1 MKGLLADVR
10 SFDRSVQLL
19 LLNQF
24 TINLGFYMLMPF
36 LASYLAGPV
45 GLAAW
50 AVGLVLGMRNF
61 SQQGMFLVGG
71 ALADKYG
78 YKPLIVAGCTLR
90 TVGFGLLAVVESLP
104 ALLAAM
110 FATGFAGALF
120 NPAVRAYLAA
130 DAGER
135 RVEAFALFNIFYQ
148 TGILLGPLLGIAL
161 TAVDFRVT
169 CLVAA
174 TVFAVLTLL
183 QVRALPQRRGNS
195 PVGVNA
201 AERPSLRGQWRGILT
216 NKPFLL
222 FSFAMAGSYVLSF
235 QVYLALPLE
244 VRRLGGTD
252 AVDTIGVGLLFAVS
266 GLATIVGQK
275 RVTAW
280 CKQRL
285 APPAAVALGLTT
297 MGIAFLPMLLT
308 SSAPAVSGSTL
319 SAALALGPPTVSA
332 LLLALG
338 TMIAFPFEMDTIVT
352 LSGNNLVA
360 THYGLYNTIAGIG
373 ITAGNLLTG
382 LALDAAREAGL
393 ALAPWIALALV
404 GAISALAISALQRT
418 GSLQP
423 TAA

>member
-1 MKGLLADVR
+1 
-10 SFDRSVQLL
+10 
-19 LLNQF
+19 
-24 TINLGFYMLMPF
+24 MLMPF

-61 SQQGMFLVGG
+61 SQQGLFLLGG

-78 YKPLIVAGCTLR
+78 YKPLIVAGCILR
-90 TVGFGLLAVVESLP
+90 TVGFELLAVVESLP
-104 ALLAAM
+104 ALLVAM

-130 DAGER
+130 DSGDR
-135 RVEAFALFNIFYQ
+135 RIEAFALFNVFYQ
-148 TGILLGPLLGIAL
+148 AGILLGPLLGIAL

-174 TVFAVLTLL
+174 AVFAFLTLL
-183 QVRALPQRRGNS
+183 QVRALPQRSGS
-195 PVGVNA
+195 SAGA
-201 AERPSLRGQWRGILT
+201 AERPDLRGQWRAVLT
-216 NKPFLL
+216 NRSFLL
-222 FSFAMAGSYVLSF
+222 FSLAMAGSYVLSF

-252 AVDTIGVGLLFAVS
+252 TVDTIGVGLLFAAS
-266 GLATIVGQK
+266 GLATIAGQK

-285 APPAAVALGLTT
+285 TPPAAIALGLVT
-297 MGIAFLPMLLT
+297 MGVAFFPLLLT
-308 SSAPAVSGSTL
+308 SGVTADGTRDVTA
-319 SAALALGPPTVSA
+319 AALVLAPPIVSA

-338 TMIAFPFEMDTIVT
+338 TMIAFPFEMDTIVNPA
-352 LSGNNLVA
+352 GDELVA

-382 LALDAAREAGL
+382 LALGAARDAGL
-393 ALAPWIALALV
+393 ALTPWVALALL
-404 GAISALAISALQRT
+404 GALSALAICALQRNGNLEPVAT
-418 GSLQP
+418 
-423 TAA
+423 